1 MRTKRILALLLC
13 AVMLA
18 ALGLP
23 AAAEEGGAA
32 PEEGSIVRETIHI
45 ASVEDFRRLAG
56 NCALDSYSAG
66 LTVVLDND
74 LELGAD
80 TVAIPIFNGVFE
92 GGGHTIS
99 AVTLTGGSNLGLF
112 RYVQSEGVIRNLN
125 VEGSVQPDDGSDKIG
140 GLVGSSYGRVENC
153 SFRGVVNGRNYV
165 GGLVGESYGSITGCT
180 ADAEVNGKRFTGGIV
195 GYSEGLIQNCENR
208 GAVNTSVTEEMLS
221 LDDLAAVTSNSLDL
235 LNAED
240 ESVVSDSG
248 GIAGYSSGVLL
259 GCINHGTVGYQHF
272 GYNVGGIAGRQSGHL
287 AGCENYGSVLGRKDV
302 AGIVGQMEPYLNL
315 ISEESLSE
323 EIVTLNEYLNA
334 ASGDLAV
341 MAAQMDSLQEDAEAD
356 GSSMLEDADNI
367 SSVGGGTISSA
378 DGGESGGSTSDGGGS
393 ISGGSI
399 SGGTI
404 SGGAGSGGSISG
416 GSGGQSE
423 SNSIRDEYAS
433 FSERVSE
440 AYGILSDS
448 SNALSVDLGTANDQ
462 FSKVLLMMSDAV
474 NGAANHEIFED
485 ISEEMG
491 LEDTEGRVSGNR
503 NRGTVDGDSNVGGII
518 GSMGIEYEFDM
529 EDTVVET
536 LGVNGIVN
544 KTYESKCVSSENVNY
559 GSVTGRK
566 DRIGG
571 VVGSSETG
579 LVLSCEGY
587 GSVKST
593 DGSYVGG
600 VAGFSGTTIR
610 DSYVMCS
617 LSGSKYVGGVAGYG
631 SNITDCVTLVDLS
644 SSNVCAGAIAGWAD
658 MAAEGAVDR
667 NIYVH
672 DTLGAID
679 GISYADKAAPVSYEE
694 LIAREGIPDEFSF
707 VTVSFMADG
716 VLVEN
721 VTVPYGGTLDASK
734 VPAVPAKPGY
744 AGDWASFQTEGLRF
758 NETVEAV
765 YILNQN
771 TVAVETTRD
780 DSPMSVLLIEGDF
793 QEEIHVSLTPYGE
806 GGPEGVAV
814 LETWELKVDG
824 YTNPDGQGYTVRFL
838 TPSVERGTELT
849 LYRLDGGE
857 WKRMDVGRSGSY
869 VTFHAEDDDVIFAVT
884 TRENTRVQLMPWAP
898 IAGGSLFV
906 IILIAVLIASSK
918 RKKKAA
924 AQSDEK

>member
-1 MRTKRILALLLC
+1 MRMKRILALLLC

-23 AAAEEGGAA
+23 AFA
-32 PEEGSIVRETIHI
+32 EEGSISRETIHI
-45 ASVEDFRRLAG
+45 ASVEDYRRLAG

-99 AVTLTGGSNLGLF
+99 GLTLTGGSNLGLF

-125 VEGSVQPDDGSDKIG
+125 VEGSVQPDEGSDKIG

-195 GYSEGLIQNCENR
+195 GYSEGLIRSCENR

-240 ESVVSDSG
+240 ENVVSDSG
-248 GIAGYSSGVLL
+248 GIAGYSSGVLMD
-259 GCINHGTVGYQHF
+259 CVNHGTVGYQHF

-323 EIVTLNEYLNA
+323 EIVTLNEYLNT

-341 MAAQMDSLQEDAEAD
+341 MAAQMDTLQEDAAAD

-367 SSVGGGTISSA
+367 SNIGGGSISIA
-378 DGGESGGSTSDGGGS
+378 DDSSSGGSISGGSGGS

-399 SGGTI
+399 SG
-404 SGGAGSGGSISG
+404 SGGSISG
-416 GSGGQSE
+416 ESGQSE
-423 SNSIRDEYAS
+423 SNSVREEYNS
-433 FSERVSE
+433 FSERLSE

-503 NRGTVDGDSNVGGII
+503 NHGAVDGDSNVGGII

-529 EDTVVET
+529 EDKVVET

-544 KTYESKCVSSENVNY
+544 KTYESKCVSSENINY

-579 LVLSCEGY
+579 LVLSCQGY

-617 LSGSKYVGGVAGYG
+617 LAGSKYVGGIAGYG
-631 SNITDCVTLVDLS
+631 SSITDCVTLVDLS
-644 SSNVCAGAIAGWAD
+644 SANICAGAIAGWAD
-658 MAAEGAVDR
+658 MAEEGAVDR

-679 GISYADKAAPVSYEE
+679 GISYADKAAPVSYDE
-694 LIAREGIPDEFSF
+694 LIAREGIPEEFSF
-707 VTVSFMADG
+707 VTVSFIADG

-744 AGDWASFQTEGLRF
+744 AGDWAAFQTDDLRF

-765 YILNQN
+765 YIINQN
-771 TVAVETTRD
+771 TVAVETTRE

-793 QEEIHVSLTPYGE
+793 QEEIHVSLTPYTE

-824 YTNPDGQGYTVRFL
+824 YTNPGGQGYTVRFL

-849 LYRLDGGE
+849 LYRLDGSE
-857 WKRMDVGRSGSY
+857 WKRMDVGHSGSY

-884 TRENTRVQLMPWAP
+884 TRENARIQLMPWAA
-898 IAGGSLFV
+898 IAAAALFV
-906 IILIAVLIASSK
+906 LILIPVLIASSK
-918 RKKKAA
+918 RKKTAK
-924 AQSDEK
+924 QSEEQ

>member
-18 ALGLP
+18 SLGLP
-23 AAAEEGGAA
+23 AAAEEAGDAA
-32 PEEGSIVRETIHI
+32 PEEGRIVRETIHV

-80 TVAIPIFNGVFE
+80 TVAIPIFNGIFE
-92 GGGHTIS
+92 GGGHTVS
-99 AVTLTGGSNLGLF
+99 GLTLTGGSNLGLF
-112 RYVQSEGVIRNLN
+112 RYVQSEGVIRDLN
-125 VEGSVQPDDGSDKIG
+125 VEGSVQPDEGSDKVG
-140 GLVGSSYGRVENC
+140 GLVGSSYGSIENC

-165 GGLVGESYGSITGCT
+165 GGLVGENYGSITGCT

-195 GYSEGLIQNCENR
+195 GYSEGLIRNCENR
-208 GAVNTSVTEEMLS
+208 GAINTSVTEEMLS

-240 ESVVSDSG
+240 ENVVSDSG
-248 GIAGYSSGVLL
+248 GIAGYSSGVLMD
-259 GCINHGTVGYQHF
+259 CVNHGTVGYQHF

-287 AGCENYGSVLGRKDV
+287 AGCENDGSVLGRKDV

-323 EIVTLNEYLNA
+323 EIVTLNEYLNT

-341 MAAQMDSLQEDAEAD
+341 MAAEMNSLREDAAAD
-356 GSSMLEDADNI
+356 GSSMLEDADNL
-367 SSVGGGTISSA
+367 SGGGSISSA
-378 DGGESGGSTSDGGGS
+378 DGSDAGGSISDGGGS

-404 SGGAGSGGSISG
+404 SGGSGSGGTISG

-423 SNSIRDEYAS
+423 SNSIREDYNS

-462 FSKVLLMMSDAV
+462 FSKVLMMMSDAV

-485 ISEEMG
+485 ISGEMG

-503 NRGTVDGDSNVGGII
+503 NRGAVDGDSNVGGII

-529 EDTVVET
+529 EDKVVET

-579 LVLSCEGY
+579 LVLSCQGY

-631 SNITDCVTLVDLS
+631 SNITDCVSLVDLS
-644 SSNVCAGAIAGWAD
+644 SSNVCSGAIAGWAD
-658 MAAEGAVDR
+658 MAQEGAVDR

-679 GISYADKAAPVSYEE
+679 GISYTDKAAPVSYEE

-707 VTVSFMADG
+707 VTVSFIADG
-716 VLVEN
+716 VVVEN

-744 AGDWASFQTEGLRF
+744 AGDWAAYRTDDLRF

-771 TVAVETTRD
+771 TVAVETTRE

-793 QEEIHVSLTPYGE
+793 QEEIHVSLTPYTQ

-814 LETWELKVDG
+814 LETWELKVEG

-849 LYRLDGGE
+849 LYRLEGDE

-884 TRENTRVQLMPWAP
+884 IREETRIQLMPWAA
-898 IAGGSLFV
+898 IAAGALFV
-906 IILIAVLIASSK
+906 IILIAVLIASGRK
-918 RKKKAA
+918 KKKAA
-924 AQSDEK
+924 AQSDEL